1 MIKKIRSLLNSPW
14 TMTLVSTTIG
24 VYLGIFLNERYAQK
38 AEQERAKL
46 AFTDVLSELEDNY
59 EGLLE
64 WDSISRENFD
74 FFQELTPHIEN
85 YEEMVLR
92 MNPKEMARL
101 SAEYPKSLVIEDS
114 NQVDDS
120 TYLYDVTFDLDF
132 NSQLVFIQH
141 YEIAWSSIKDTDYM
155 HYLDFSCIKSI
166 EFFYR
171 MYSYSNELRSKWI
184 KSFFDRESSAKAL
197 DQILGDWRME
207 NQVNQM
213 LIESYPEIEK
223 ILEKCM

>member
-1 MIKKIRSLLNSPW
+1 MIKKIRAFLNSPW

-24 VYLGIFLNERYAQK
+24 VYLGIFLNDRYAQK
-38 AEQERAKL
+38 AEQERASF
-46 AFTDVLSELEDNY
+46 AFKDVLSELEDNY

-64 WDSISRENFD
+64 WDSISRQNFD
-74 FFQELTPHIEN
+74 FFQEFTPYIED
-85 YEEMVLR
+85 YEDMVLR
-92 MNPKEMARL
+92 MNPKEMEQLRTR
-101 SAEYPKSLVIEDS
+101 YPKSLAIEDS
-114 NQVDDS
+114 ERVDDS
-120 TYLYDVTFDLDF
+120 TFLYDVTFDLDF

-141 YEIAWSSIKDTDYM
+141 YEIAWSSIKDTDYI

-184 KSFFDRESSAKAL
+184 KSFFDRDSSAETL
-197 DQILGDWRME
+197 EQIQGSWQME

-213 LIESYPEIEK
+213 LIESYTEIEK
-223 ILEKCM
+223 ILEACK